1 MPAATERWT
10 GRLPQGSDT
19 WAAVEGYLTR
29 TAGVAAEALAEGS
42 PYGPGFGQGATI
54 VPRVLFMVR
63 PQQAGPLGLA
73 AGRRAVRS
81 VRSSTEK
88 PPWRSLP
95 DHEGVV
101 EAEFIHPVL
110 LGESVLPHR
119 VLPPREAVLPLEGET
134 LLDGSHAHLDRYP
147 GLTDW
152 WRSAEQQWLA
162 HRSSNRMTLRERLDF
177 RRGLTGQLP
186 APALRVVYGA
196 SGMHVAATLID
207 DPRVIIDK
215 SLYWG
220 TVTSRAE
227 GRYLC
232 AILNSPALTDLV
244 RPLMSYGKDE
254 RHVDKHLWKL
264 SIPRYD
270 ETDPQ
275 HRQLADLGHA
285 CAEHVKTLDL
295 DEGGNFVTLR
305 RKVRSALAA
314 HPPAVEANAL
324 VVGLLAPRI
333 KDQPA
338 GMSAE

>member
-1 MPAATERWT
+1 M
-10 GRLPQGSDT
+10 PQGSDT
-19 WAAVEGYLTR
+19 WAAVEDHLTR

-81 VRSSTEK
+81 ARSSTEK
-88 PPWRSLP
+88 QPWKSLP

-101 EAEFIHPVL
+101 EAEFIRPVL

-119 VLPPREAVLPLEGET
+119 LLPARDAVLPLEGEA
-134 LLDGSHAHLDRYP
+134 LLDGGHAHLDRYP
-147 GLTDW
+147 GLADW

-162 HRSSNRMTLRERLDF
+162 HRSSDRMTLREQLDY
-177 RRGLTGQLP
+177 RHKLTGQLP
-186 APALRVVYGA
+186 APALRVVYGKA
-196 SGMHVAATLID
+196 GMHVAAALVD
-207 DPRVIIDK
+207 DPRAIIDHT
-215 SLYWG
+215 LYWG

-275 HRQLADLGHA
+275 HRQLADLGQA

-305 RKVRSALAA
+305 RTVRSALAEFA
-314 HPPAVEANAL
+314 PAVEANTL
-324 VVGLLAPRI
+324 VVSLLGPS
-333 KDQPA
+333 Q
-338 GMSAE
+338 